1 MPEFGPDPDGT
12 ALTEEREDRTG
23 SQDAHERIR
32 GVIAGLQEPATAAT
46 VAERAVCSTN
56 ATRKHLGEFVALGV
70 VRQLEDTH
78 KARYTRNKA
87 YFRWR
92 RANELA
98 ERHTIEELLDVVAD
112 LETQAEQ
119 FQRQFGAA
127 TPADV
132 ALPEEATHAELEDQL
147 EKLSGW
153 ETTREAIDRHKDA
166 IRISR
171 HESDKPLR

>member
-1 MPEFGPDPDGT
+1 MPEFGPEPDGT
-12 ALTEEREDRTG
+12 ALTEEREDWTE
-23 SQDAHERIR
+23 SQDTHERIR

-46 VAERAVCSTN
+46 VAERAACSTN
-56 ATRKHLGEFVALGV
+56 AARKHLGKFVVLGV
-70 VRQLEDTH
+70 VRQLEDTQG
-78 KARYTRNKA
+78 ARYIRNEA

-98 ERHTIEELLDVVAD
+98 ERHTIEELLDTVAD

-119 FQRQFGAA
+119 FQQQFGAA

-132 ALPEEATHAELEDQL
+132 ALPEEATHAELEDQF
-147 EKLSGW
+147 EKLSRW
-153 ETTREAIDRHKDA
+153 ATTREAIDRHKDA

-171 HESDKPLR
+171 HESDTLTA